1 MKNQMWAYARRF
13 LHAFAEAGSLPSAQE
28 VGPLMGPNGAVMR
41 AEVAPIGPG
50 QPHFDDRLP
59 TAEGL
64 VVPTTSQ
71 PRMDIR
77 MPEPTSNTLEAPA
90 I

>member
-1 MKNQMWAYARRF
+1 MWAYARRF

-28 VGPLMGPNGAVMR
+28 VEPLMGPNGAVMW
-41 AEVAPIGPG
+41 AEVAP
-50 QPHFDDRLP
+50 
-59 TAEGL
+59 EGL

-71 PRMDIR
+71 QRMDIR